1 VREDHQ
7 AAGSLGQDQVGREG
21 HAADVQ
27 AKLYRA
33 IFAALAAAS
42 SAHIRRRGEVFRGK
56 RCCLDG
62 GQAGAVTAQRGPRGW
77 WTMPAVARPVVCVIG
92 AGTAGLEGILA
103 ARAELGAE
111 AELRLIAPESE
122 FRYRPMSSSSLFRPA
137 REGGLAIGDLAAQA
151 GARWVADRADVVDE
165 AERGV
170 LTRDGDTVDFDFLL
184 VAAGAR
190 FRPAV
195 RQGHVWERGA
205 DPSFLDQTILAIA
218 AGEVRS
224 VAVAVPR
231 GARWP
236 LPAYELALV
245 LAWSASGSDA
255 RVTLI
260 TAEEQPLAA
269 LGREAT
275 DAVTRELGEAGVETI
290 AGVELVD
297 EPSQDRRAGERAK
310 VILMPEE
317 PAAEADAL
325 IGKPT
330 DPARVRLGSGSAVEF
345 DRLISLPTVRGPFI
359 AGVATDAAGFVEVD
373 QTLSVCGSK
382 RVWAAGGCIASA
394 LEVSALGARQA
405 DAAIAAIAIASNGSN
420 GAGAGTPPTAPDLIG
435 VLMTGLRD
443 QWLAENPVG
452 TPQPSTRC
460 MWWPPGRAV
469 GHTLAQH
476 IAAWDPAVQQ
486 ALPSLPGGVLV
497 RVPVALSCSE
507 RPSVRPGAHINPEEQ
522 LARLRDIENRQ
533 LMAVR
538 QRERAADA
546 ELRALSAGLE
556 TLRAHEQGVVKELQR
571 HGYLHGHG

>member
-1 VREDHQ
+1 M
-7 AAGSLGQDQVGREG
+7 
-21 HAADVQ
+21 
-27 AKLYRA
+27 
-33 IFAALAAAS
+33 
-42 SAHIRRRGEVFRGK
+42 
-56 RCCLDG
+56 
-62 GQAGAVTAQRGPRGW
+62 PR
-77 WTMPAVARPVVCVIG
+77 VDRPVVCVVG

-103 ARAELGAE
+103 ARAQLGAE
-111 AELRLIAPESE
+111 AELRLIAPEAE
-122 FRYRPMSSSSLFRPA
+122 FRYRPMSSGSLFGPA
-137 REGGLAIGDLAAQA
+137 RERGLAIGDLAAQA
-151 GARWVADRADVVDE
+151 GVRWVADRADVVNE

-170 LTRDGDTVDFDFLL
+170 LTRDGDTIDFDFLL
-184 VAAGAR
+184 LAAGAR

-205 DPSFLDQTILAIA
+205 DPGFLDQVILDIA

-245 LAWSASGSDA
+245 LAWSASGSDV
-255 RVTLI
+255 RVTLV

-275 DAVTRELGEAGVETI
+275 EAVTRELGEAGVETI
-290 AGVELVD
+290 ADVEIVD
-297 EPSQDRRAGERAK
+297 RPRRDPRPGERAE

-317 PAAEADAL
+317 PAEGTDAL

-330 DPARVRLGSGSAVEF
+330 DPARVHIGSGALYEF
-345 DRLISLPTVRGPFI
+345 DRLISLPTVLGPFI

-373 QTLSVCGSK
+373 QTLRVCGSE

-394 LEVSALGARQA
+394 LEVSALGTRQA
-405 DAAIAAIAIASNGSN
+405 DAAIATIAAVSEGANDDGGNGGD
-420 GAGAGTPPTAPDLIG
+420 GAGADTQPTAPELIG
-435 VLMTGLRD
+435 VLMTGLRE

-469 GHTLAQH
+469 GHMLAQH
-476 IAAWDPAVQQ
+476 IAAWDPAVEH
-486 ALPSLPGGVLV
+486 ALPGLPGGVLV
-497 RVPVALSCSE
+497 RVPVALGCSE
-507 RPSVRPGAHINPEEQ
+507 RPSVRPGAQISPEEQ
-522 LARLRDIENRQ
+522 LARLRDIDNRQ

-538 QRERAADA
+538 RRERAADA
-546 ELRALSAGLE
+546 ELRALSARLE
-556 TLRAHEQGVVKELQR
+556 TLRAHERAVVQELQR
-571 HGYLHGHG
+571 HGYLHGHD